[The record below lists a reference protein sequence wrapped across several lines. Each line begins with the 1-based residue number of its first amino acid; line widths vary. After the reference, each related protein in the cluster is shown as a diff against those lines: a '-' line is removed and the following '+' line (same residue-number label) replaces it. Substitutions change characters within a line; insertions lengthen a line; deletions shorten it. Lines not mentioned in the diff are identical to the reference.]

1 MINKKLVLLLSLCVA
16 GSIVP
21 AQGAAC
27 VSGSL
32 LSAYVG
38 SSCDI
43 GSLTFS
49 FLGFNVI
56 GSTVSTTPR
65 GGLVAADVTITTLIN
80 ANGTGFLLTPTDA
93 WTVIGGGS
101 NTDSELKYVVTG
113 TGITSNYME
122 VDGSATSGA
131 FDHVLE
137 DYCLG
142 GSVAG
147 GNISATPAAGL
158 NPPCNGPGNGIPG
171 PVGVFDTRIT
181 GAATCSQ
188 GSVVSPSGGGPTAC
202 GATTTFAAQTS
213 IAVLKD
219 IDINGGDSSATN
231 PQAQINGVINQ
242 FGAPVPEPGTYLLS
256 FIGLGLLFLGRR
268 SFSRS

>member
-1 MINKKLVLLLSLCVA
+1 VIDKRLVVLLSLCVA
-16 GSIVP
+16 GGMVP
-21 AQGAAC
+21 AQGANC

-32 LSAYVG
+32 LSTYVG

-49 FLGFNVI
+49 FLSFNGV
-56 GSTVSTTPR
+56 GTASTTPA
-65 GGLVAADVTITTLIN
+65 GGLDAAHVTITTLT
-80 ANGTGFLLTPTDA
+80 NGNGIGFLLTPTVA
-93 WTVIGGGS
+93 WTAIGGGS

-113 TGITSNYME
+113 AGIVSNYME
-122 VDGSATSGA
+122 IDGSATSGA
-131 FDHVLE
+131 FAHILE

-158 NPPCNGPGNGIPG
+158 NPPCNGPGNGNPG
-171 PVGVFDTRIT
+171 PVGVFETRIT

-188 GSVVSPSGGGPTAC
+188 GSVVTPTGGGPTAC
-202 GATTTFAAQTS
+202 GATRTFAAQTS

-219 IDINGGDSSATN
+219 IDINGGDTNQPN

-242 FGAPVPEPGTYLLS
+242 FGLAVPEPGTYALS
-256 FIGLGLLFLGRR
+256 FIGLGLLFFGARKY
-268 SFSRS
+268 SRS